1 MKTRLL
7 ILAAACSLAASA
19 QQVEITNRQQ
29 LLKGIEADIS
39 NPVISADGQQLL
51 FSHTNYKGLKLYDLT
66 DGVTTTVSTD
76 DMAGFEPAFA
86 RDGKSVYFMS
96 QSVDDM
102 RTYREVKC
110 YNIESKTSAAVTGK
124 LRGMRAPKAVDGG
137 FSTICDAGR
146 QLKAKHKG
154 GTFVYADGNQLVV
167 MQSGKETRLQP
178 VATDHTYMWES
189 LSPDGSKI
197 LFYAGG
203 KGAYVCDLQGNV
215 LASLGRYTAPRWA
228 GNGYVVAENST
239 SDGHQ
244 YESSQIMLL
253 KADGSFSTAL
263 TKPET
268 MTMNPT
274 ATADGSRIAY
284 NTIDGRLFVIDI
296 NIKE

>member
-7 ILAAACSLAASA
+7 ILAAACSLVASA
-19 QQVEITNRQQ
+19 QQVEITSRQQ
-29 LLKGIEADIS
+29 LLKGTETGIS

-51 FSHTNYKGLKLYDLT
+51 FTQTNYKGLKLYNFA
-66 DGVTTTVSTD
+66 DGVTTTVSND
-76 DMAGFEPAFA
+76 DMAGFEPTFS

-96 QSVDDM
+96 QSVSDM
-102 RTYREVKC
+102 RTWREVKC
-110 YNIESKTSAAVTGK
+110 YDIDGKTSTAMTEK
-124 LRGMRAPKAVDGG
+124 LRGMRAPKAVEGG
-137 FSTICDAGR
+137 FSTVSDNGR
-146 QLKAKHKG
+146 HLKAKRHG

-167 MQSGKETRLQP
+167 MRNGKETHLQP
-178 VATDHTYMWES
+178 VATEHTYMWES

-203 KGAYVCDLQGNV
+203 KGAYVCDLDGNL